1 MKYLL
6 IILLIVSIII
16 NVFQALKIYNL
27 KNSIKLICISFE
39 DNLKDDTNT
48 LIDTLSRDKYI
59 ISLVSTINTE
69 LKNLKKL
76 KQQFISGDKE
86 LKNSITNISHDL
98 RTPLTAISGYLTLL
112 EKEKDSEIISN
123 YISKIKSKVEVLT
136 KIIEEFFNYS
146 IVTTTNNFVIEEINL
161 CKVLE
166 NTIASFY
173 DELTINKILP
183 TINICN
189 NPVIKKLDKVAL
201 SRIFSNIIS
210 NAIKYSDGSLNIELN
225 EDGKIVFSNTSSKL
239 SNVDANKL
247 FDRFYT
253 VNTAS
258 KSTGLGLSIAK
269 ILVEK
274 LNGKIYAKINNN
286 QLIITIDF
294 W

>member
-6 IILLIVSIII
+6 IILLIISIII
-16 NVFQALKIYNL
+16 NIFQALKIYNL
-27 KNSIKLICISFE
+27 KKSIKQICISFE

-59 ISLVSTINTE
+59 TTLVSTINTE

-76 KQQFISGDKE
+76 KQQFINGDKE

-98 RTPLTAISGYLTLL
+98 RTPLTAISGYLSLL

-123 YISKIKSKVEVLT
+123 YISKIKNKVEVLT
-136 KIIEEFFNYS
+136 KLIEEFFNYS
-146 IVTTTNNFVIEEINL
+146 IVTTTNNLIIEEINL
-161 CKVLE
+161 NNVLE

-173 DELTINKILP
+173 DELTINNISP
-183 TINICN
+183 TIKICTT
-189 NPVIKKLDKVAL
+189 PVIKKLDKVAL
-201 SRIFSNIIS
+201 TRIFSNIIS
-210 NAIKYSDGSLNIELN
+210 NAIKYSDGNLNIELN
-225 EDGKIVFSNTSSKL
+225 EDGKITFSNTSSKL

-253 VNTAS
+253 VDTAS

-274 LNGKIYAKINNN
+274 LNGKISANYKNNTIFIVIN
-286 QLIITIDF
+286 F
-294 W
+294 

>member
-1 MKYLL
+1 LKYLL
-6 IILLIVSIII
+6 IILLIISIII
-16 NVFQALKIYNL
+16 NIFQALKIYNL
-27 KNSIKLICISFE
+27 KNSIKQICISFE

-136 KIIEEFFNYS
+136 KLIEEFFNYS

-183 TINICN
+183 TIKICN